1 MQAATYLPARKGG
14 RHLKDE
20 NNMTYALNKRRDNK
34 TYYVC
39 TEKKRLNC
47 PATAV
52 VENMTEMIIKLSG
65 VHVHDSNLMKYEVR
79 QLEDEAIRAAAEN
92 HDIPRYV
99 LGNITNRVGE
109 TTQGNDFKKREIY
122 NYKCDNNSNEY
133 INQFGSYSTKIV

>member
-52 VENMTEMIIKLSG
+52 VENMREELRRL
-65 VHVHDSNLMKYEVR
+65 V
-79 QLEDEAIRAAAEN
+79 
-92 HDIPRYV
+92 
-99 LGNITNRVGE
+99 GNFYSV
-109 TTQGNDFKKREIY
+109 
-122 NYKCDNNSNEY
+122 
-133 INQFGSYSTKIV
+133 STKVYMASLIDFFNS